1 MPLLEGKNALIFGI
15 ANHRSIGW
23 AIAQS
28 LAGEGAHL
36 AFTYQDRMEKYVRDL
51 AAKIPGTPVL
61 SCDVQN
67 DEQLDAAFAWAG
79 ETFGG
84 KLDIL
89 IHSVAFAP
97 PRELENPFYET
108 TREGFHLTLDIS
120 AYSLIAMAR
129 RAKPIMQANGGGSI
143 LTMTYMAS
151 ERVMPKYNVMA
162 VAKAAL
168 ECSVRYLAFEL
179 GEFNIRVNAI
189 SAGPLNTLAARGI
202 SGFTSFREQMGI
214 ASPLRRNIEQSD
226 VGDAAL
232 FLSGPHARS
241 ITGEIL
247 FVDAGYN
254 IMGARRGDA
263 SIPSPPFSAPA
274 PTRLST
280 HLWRWGRRLATDAT
294 VACNSP
300 VHMTTR
306 PRYQGTRGVRWHSRA
321 VCGVGWWPGW
331 HRLPWIRLGLARH
344 CLHRRLNRPG

>member
-1 MPLLEGKNALIFGI
+1 MDGLAGAIPLSGNQRFSLAGNHERLQIVYNGKNNNLRGVNKMPLLEGKNALIFGI

-36 AFTYQDRMEKYVRDL
+36 AFTYQDRMEKY
-51 AAKIPGTPVL
+51 
-61 SCDVQN
+61 VQN

-168 ECSVRYLAFEL
+168 ECNVRYLAFEL

-232 FLSGPHARS
+232 FLSGPYARS

-254 IMGARRGDA
+254 IMGA
-263 SIPSPPFSAPA
+263 
-274 PTRLST
+274 
-280 HLWRWGRRLATDAT
+280 
-294 VACNSP
+294 
-300 VHMTTR
+300 
-306 PRYQGTRGVRWHSRA
+306 
-321 VCGVGWWPGW
+321 
-331 HRLPWIRLGLARH
+331 
-344 CLHRRLNRPG
+344 